1 MQITRQRVRPAT
13 EIETTET
20 CPACGGTGKISSSIL
35 IDENIERQLAY
46 YVKEKDVKSFH
57 LTVNPLVEAYLTKG
71 MFNSII
77 KKWKKKYGVAITVSA
92 SENMAIMDFEW
103 AKKDGEKL
111 S

>member
-13 EIETTET
+13 EIETMET
-20 CPACGGTGKISSSIL
+20 CPACNGTGKISSSIL

-46 YVKEKDVKSFH
+46 YVKEKGEKSFH

-71 MFNSII
+71 MFNSIV
-77 KKWKKKYGVAITVSA
+77 KKWRKKYGVAISVSA
-92 SENMAIMDFEW
+92 SEDMAILDFVW
-103 AKKDGEKL
+103 AKKNGDKL